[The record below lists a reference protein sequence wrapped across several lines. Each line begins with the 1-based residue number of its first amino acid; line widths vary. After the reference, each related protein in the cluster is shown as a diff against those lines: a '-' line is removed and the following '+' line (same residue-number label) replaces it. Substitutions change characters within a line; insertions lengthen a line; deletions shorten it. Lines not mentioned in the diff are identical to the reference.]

1 MLPITIKSTRMS
13 NKRIPMAESFDTEP
27 TPDKAASPITPDQSR
42 EIARAFPVHCKL
54 ASTGAEILVNAE
66 EKSVQFYRCHVPR
79 KFFTLG
85 QATDHVV
92 CRFDEIEAY
101 YVFAV
106 SGKGRTTPR
115 YCKIVT
121 TTGTAT
127 ICEDAIEFE
136 SLCSWLEEN
145 VASKPAAHPAE
156 IPFFVARIAG
166 VVTVFAVLVY
176 GVWPSDSVLDN
187 PKFIGMIVLL
197 FVGFVWFWFFGF
209 VRFSGGKKRRKQP
222 IRTGRLPDERDV

>member
-1 MLPITIKSTRMS
+1 
-13 NKRIPMAESFDTEP
+13 MAEKTDAVP
-27 TPDKAASPITPDQSR
+27 TPEKAASFTTLGQSPEITG
-42 EIARAFPVHCKL
+42 AFPVHCKL

-85 QATDHVV
+85 GATDYVV

-101 YVFAV
+101 YVYAV
-106 SGKGRTTPR
+106 RGKFGSTTPR
-115 YCKIVT
+115 FCKIVT

-127 ICEDAIEFE
+127 ICEDAIGFK

-145 VASKPAAHPAE
+145 VASNSAAHPAE
-156 IPFFVARIAG
+156 IPLFVARIAG

-197 FVGFVWFWFFGF
+197 FVGFVLVWFFGL
-209 VRFSGGKKRRKQP
+209 VRFSGGWKRRKQP